1 MMKKCFCTEKGPK
14 AVGPY
19 STAVVAGDTVYLSG
33 MIPLDPASNKIVEG
47 GIEAQATRC
56 LENIKIVLEE
66 MGMGMENA
74 VKVTVYMTNLA
85 DFAAVN
91 TIYKE
96 WFGPAYPA
104 RSCVQVAA
112 LPLGAQIEIEVTAVT
127 ER

>member
-91 TIYKE
+91 AIYKE

-112 LPLGAQIEIEVTAVT
+112 LPLRAQIEIEVTAVT

>member
-1 MMKKCFCTEKGPK
+1 MKKCFCTEKGPK

-33 MIPLDPASNKIVEG
+33 MIPLDPAANKIVEG

-91 TIYKE
+91 AIYKE